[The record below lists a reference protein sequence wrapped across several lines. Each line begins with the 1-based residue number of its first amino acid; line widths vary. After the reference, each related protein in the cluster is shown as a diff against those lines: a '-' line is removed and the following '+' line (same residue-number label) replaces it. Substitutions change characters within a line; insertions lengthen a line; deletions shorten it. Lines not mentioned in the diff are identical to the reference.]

1 MGKEAVCFKKGFM
14 ELSIALGDF
23 LILKFC
29 PVCVSSPLPFEWFAL
44 WVVCE
49 QPALAFCERWGVVF
63 YNPIILSPFMFSL
76 ISKVRDG
83 LGTSGLPRNSPF
95 TE

>member
-1 MGKEAVCFKKGFM
+1 M
-14 ELSIALGDF
+14 EPSIAFGDF

-63 YNPIILSPFMFSL
+63 YNPIIFITVHVFLDFQSERWTWH
-76 ISKVRDG
+76 VRS
-83 LGTSGLPRNSPF
+83 T
-95 TE
+95 